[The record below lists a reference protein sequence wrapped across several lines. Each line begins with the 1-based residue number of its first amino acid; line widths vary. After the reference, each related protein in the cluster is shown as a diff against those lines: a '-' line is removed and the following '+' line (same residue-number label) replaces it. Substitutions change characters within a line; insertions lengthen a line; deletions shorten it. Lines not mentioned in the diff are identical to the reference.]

1 MSVIYKIDKILGEA
15 TVPSQQ
21 GIRSEMAKGLKDV
34 PEYTSSVAMALWHY
48 FNLKIV
54 GSGTYPNK
62 GTSGV
67 VNQGK
72 IFKSQSSNKL
82 ADELWYRI
90 GRKVEDSEHLTDQG
104 LKKLK
109 ANFYSIIGKWG
120 KLYTYNEKLKAWEFT
135 G

>member
-1 MSVIYKIDKILGEA
+1 MSVTDKIDKFLGEA
-15 TVPSQQ
+15 VVPSQQ
-21 GIRSEMAKGLKDV
+21 GIRSEMSKGLKDV
-34 PEYTSSVAMALWHY
+34 PDITSPVAMGLWHY

-54 GSGTYPNK
+54 GPNTYPGK

-82 ADELWYRI
+82 SDELWYRI
-90 GRKVEDSEHLTDQG
+90 GRSVEDSEHLTDDG

-109 ANFYSIIGKWG
+109 KNFYGIIGKWG
-120 KLYTYNEKLKAWEFT
+120 KVYTFNQELKAWEFT

>member
-1 MSVIYKIDKILGEA
+1 MSVTDKIDKLLNEA

-34 PEYTSSVAMALWHY
+34 SDITSQVSMSLWHY

-54 GSGTYPNK
+54 GG
-62 GTSGV
+62 

-82 ADELWYRI
+82 ADELWHRI
-90 GRKVEDSEHLTDQG
+90 GKKVEDSEYLADEG

-109 ANFYSIIGKWG
+109 SNFYSIIGKWG
-120 KLYTYNEKLKAWEFT
+120 KVYTFNQKLKAWEFT

>member
-1 MSVIYKIDKILGEA
+1 MDITDKIDSILES

-21 GIRSEMAKGLKDV
+21 AISSEMAKGLKDV
-34 PEYTSSVAMALWHY
+34 SDITNKVAMGLWHY

-54 GSGTYPNK
+54 GGNAYPGK

-67 VNQGK
+67 INQGK

-82 ADELWYRI
+82 SDELWYRI
-90 GRKVEDSEHLTDQG
+90 GRKLEDSEYLTDEG

-120 KLYTYNEKLKAWEFT
+120 KLYSYNEKVKAWEFT

>member
-1 MSVIYKIDKILGEA
+1 MSVTDKIDKILNEA
-15 TVPSQQ
+15 TVPSQNA
-21 GIRSEMAKGLKDV
+21 IRSEMAKGLKDV
-34 PEYTSSVAMALWHY
+34 SDITSQVAMSLWHY

-54 GSGTYPNK
+54 GSGTYPGK
-62 GTSGV
+62 GTSGTY
-67 VNQGK
+67 NQGK

-90 GRKVEDSEHLTDQG
+90 GRTVEDGEYLTDQG

-109 ANFYSIIGKWG
+109 SNFYSIIGKWG
-120 KLYTYNEKLKAWEFT
+120 KLYTFNQKLKAWEFT